1 MGAKDEQTL
10 KAFLEAEAYRGPSL
24 IIAYSHCIAHG
35 IDMSKGLSQQKA
47 AVESNQWLLYRYHPD
62 RVARGEN
69 PLSLDSQAAKRKV
82 SEFLQSENRFKM
94 LTKSRPEDSRRL
106 FEQAQYD
113 VDARWQLYTYLAARK
128 LSGGV
133 AGKPVV
139 G

>member
-1 MGAKDEQTL
+1 
-10 KAFLEAEAYRGPSL
+10 
-24 IIAYSHCIAHG
+24 
-35 IDMSKGLSQQKA
+35 
-47 AVESNQWLLYRYHPD
+47 
-62 RVARGEN
+62 
-69 PLSLDSQAAKRKV
+69 
-82 SEFLQSENRFKM
+82 LQSENRFKM